1 MTDVTSYYYEDHY
14 DTHRKTCLNMAYFQC
29 QDCDYYADNARV
41 SFKGNK
47 NSEPSLK
54 GDKRAF

>member
-29 QDCDYYADNARV
+29 QDCDYYAVSARV
-41 SFKGNK
+41 SFRGN
-47 NSEPSLK
+47 
-54 GDKRAF
+54 